1 MRPLN
6 CHVLRPAANI
16 ATVMHNLKSSNH
28 TGELLSALADGE
40 LRNEELAAALVA
52 CSAEG
57 DGSDDDLGRWG
68 TYHLIGDML
77 RSQAREPGPDTR
89 FIQLLC
95 QRLAREPAIAP
106 VKHALPSAP
115 PCAQASND
123 ESFRWNLVAGVAAL
137 AAVSAISWNVS
148 GLFSPA
154 AAPQLAKA
162 SAPQQVLVASPMG
175 PVLRD
180 ARLEELLAAHRQLG
194 GASALQAPSNFFRNA
209 TFDAAVEAGR

>member
-1 MRPLN
+1 MRPVH
-6 CHVLRPAANI
+6 CHVLRPAPNI
-16 ATVMHNLKSSNH
+16 ATVMHNLKSSKP

-40 LRNEELAAALVA
+40 LHNEELAAALVA

-57 DGSDDDLGRWG
+57 DVSAGDIGRWG
-68 TYHLIGDML
+68 TYHLIGDVL
-77 RSQAREPGPDTR
+77 RSQAREPGLDMR
-89 FIQLLC
+89 FIQLLG

-106 VKHALPSAP
+106 AKHALPLAP
-115 PCAQASND
+115 PCAPASND
-123 ESFRWNLVAGVAAL
+123 ESFRWKLVAGVAAL
-137 AAVSAISWNVS
+137 AAVSAISWNFS
-148 GLFSPA
+148 GLLSPA

-209 TFDAAVEAGR
+209 TFDSAVEAGR

>member
-1 MRPLN
+1 
-6 CHVLRPAANI
+6 
-16 ATVMHNLKSSNH
+16 MHNLKSSNH

-40 LRNEELAAALVA
+40 LRNEELAAVLIA

-57 DGSDDDLGRWG
+57 DVSGGDLGRWG
-68 TYHLIGDML
+68 AYHLIGEVL
-77 RSQAREPGPDTR
+77 RSQAREFRPDVG
-89 FIQLLC
+89 FIQRFG

-106 VKHALPSAP
+106 VKPALASALP
-115 PCAQASND
+115 CAAASND
-123 ESFRWNLVAGVAAL
+123 ESFRWKLVAGVAAL
-137 AAVSAISWNVS
+137 AAVSAISWNVF

-154 AAPQLAKA
+154 AAPQLAQA
-162 SAPQQVLVASPMG
+162 PAPQQVLVASPMG

-194 GASALQAPSNFFRNA
+194 GASALQAPSNYFRNA